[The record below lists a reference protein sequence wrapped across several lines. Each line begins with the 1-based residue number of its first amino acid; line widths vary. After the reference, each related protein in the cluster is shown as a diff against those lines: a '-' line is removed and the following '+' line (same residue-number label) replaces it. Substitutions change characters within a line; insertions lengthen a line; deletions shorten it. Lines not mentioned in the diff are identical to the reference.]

1 LIHKLLVALDKN
13 QLRRL
18 VLVLAGTLV
27 AGMLEMMGIGAIP
40 AFVGLL
46 VEPDRLLSALPA
58 GQFADWIRQIDPAHR
73 TLYGAGL
80 LAGLFL
86 LKNIYL
92 TALIYAEIRL
102 TQDVTASV
110 STRLFHAYLY
120 SPYPFHL
127 RRNPAE
133 LTRNLT
139 EESNGAVQFIKG
151 GMRLVRDGLVL
162 AVVFL
167 LMILA
172 DPLVSAAVLLLLTL
186 SSGGFYLVVRG
197 ALTKQGQLY
206 QDHWSQQV
214 QIINQSL
221 GAIKDAKILG
231 HEPHL
236 MKLFCRE
243 VNCLRQHETFYEF
256 VSALPR
262 YFLEALS
269 VAAVVPV
276 AAAFMMLDRPV
287 QSMLPILALFGV
299 AAVRL
304 VPAISSVN
312 MALVDIR
319 YKRPAFELVCAELE
333 ALEFPIAQMPGETA
347 NRPQIQKLQKSI
359 RLENIR
365 YCYPDA
371 PAEALQGLSLSI
383 AAGEAV
389 AFIGTSGT
397 GKSTLI
403 DIMLGLL
410 TPTSG
415 QVQVDGLDIQQNLPA
430 WQRQIGYIPQDIYL
444 IDDSICRNI
453 AFGLPDNEINDIALA
468 RAIQAAQMEGFVRS
482 LPDGLETL
490 VGNRG
495 IRLSGGQRQRIGIA
509 RALYHD
515 PSVLVMDEATSA
527 LDDETEREV
536 IGAIG
541 RLRGD
546 RTIIMIAHRLTT
558 VRNCD
563 RLYLLDAG
571 KVKDQ
576 GSFGELTKRHAH
588 LRESSAVAVERK
600 QDAV

>member
-1 LIHKLLVALDKN
+1 MIHKLLVALDKN

-58 GQFADWIRQIDPAHR
+58 GQFADWIRRIDPAHR

-243 VNCLRQHETFYEF
+243 V
-256 VSALPR
+256 
-262 YFLEALS
+262 
-269 VAAVVPV
+269 
-276 AAAFMMLDRPV
+276 
-287 QSMLPILALFGV
+287 
-299 AAVRL
+299 
-304 VPAISSVN
+304 
-312 MALVDIR
+312 
-319 YKRPAFELVCAELE
+319 
-333 ALEFPIAQMPGETA
+333 
-347 NRPQIQKLQKSI
+347 KL
-359 RLENIR
+359 L
-365 YCYPDA
+365 
-371 PAEALQGLSLSI
+371 
-383 AAGEAV
+383 
-389 AFIGTSGT
+389 
-397 GKSTLI
+397 
-403 DIMLGLL
+403 
-410 TPTSG
+410 
-415 QVQVDGLDIQQNLPA
+415 
-430 WQRQIGYIPQDIYL
+430 
-444 IDDSICRNI
+444 
-453 AFGLPDNEINDIALA
+453 
-468 RAIQAAQMEGFVRS
+468 
-482 LPDGLETL
+482 
-490 VGNRG
+490 
-495 IRLSGGQRQRIGIA
+495 
-509 RALYHD
+509 
-515 PSVLVMDEATSA
+515 
-527 LDDETEREV
+527 
-536 IGAIG
+536 
-541 RLRGD
+541 
-546 RTIIMIAHRLTT
+546 
-558 VRNCD
+558 
-563 RLYLLDAG
+563 
-571 KVKDQ
+571 
-576 GSFGELTKRHAH
+576 
-588 LRESSAVAVERK
+588 
-600 QDAV
+600 